1 MLAIREELPT
11 DIAARERLLDSC
23 FGDARFAKT
32 CERLREGRKPAPHL
46 ALVLEREGEIVGTV
60 RLWHVTAGP
69 NRPALLLGPI
79 AVDCRLQGLG
89 LGAKLMR
96 EALARAKAL
105 GHPPS
110 SSSATRP
117 TTPASAS
124 RPRAPAAFG
133 CRGPMSASA
142 SSPANSGPARS
153 TARAASSRRPASR
166 RTGPTSRRRSLPL
179 RTTRPQGG
187 SGRRNGALAFDH
199 KA

>member
-105 GHPPS
+105 GHRAVLLIGDPPYYARFGFS
-110 SSSATRP
+110 AESTGRLWLPGPYVRERFLARELRPGALHGARGLVSATGEPEDRP
-117 TTPASAS
+117 DLAATLAAAANDSAPG
-124 RPRAPAAFG
+124 RK
-133 CRGPMSASA
+133 
-142 SSPANSGPARS
+142 
-153 TARAASSRRPASR
+153 RAA
-166 RTGPTSRRRSLPL
+166 
-179 RTTRPQGG
+179 
-187 SGRRNGALAFDH
+187 
-199 KA
+199 